1 MHEAVCRYVLC
12 LNYISLITFHQAA
25 REKAQQEKDSQARN
39 MGMSRGGSRRGH
51 DRGDG
56 AQVGPDGWA
65 VAGGSNAP
73 RVSTKAGDLSNF
85 GKINKSTAGSMTFG
99 PSSVFTKKD
108 GRRDGNVLS
117 RTSSSSNM
125 FSMLQAESA
134 VEAPSTSR
142 PSRPPSRNASVD
154 LTASSESAPVQR
166 PRLNLLPRSKP
177 LSADSQE
184 EKRSETSGPSQA
196 ASEDEGDEKAETAA
210 PEMSE
215 EQAKKK
221 IDNDVKEFF
230 AIRNLD
236 EAEEYFK
243 TLPASLRHLLVD
255 RLVTSAIESKEADAK
270 LVAEFFERAAQKNLC
285 SPEAFEKGLLPTA
298 EILDDI
304 AIDAPKAF
312 DLMAIIIKGAK
323 LDEERRN
330 RIAEKSMDSDKLK
343 ALLN

>member
-1 MHEAVCRYVLC
+1 
-12 LNYISLITFHQAA
+12 
-25 REKAQQEKDSQARN
+25 

-51 DRGDG
+51 DRAEG
-56 AQVGPDGWA
+56 AHVGPDGWA
-65 VAGGSNAP
+65 VAGGSNPP

-85 GKINKSTAGSMTFG
+85 GKINKSTTGSMMFG
-99 PSSVFTKKD
+99 PSSVFTNKKD
-108 GRRDGNVLS
+108 IRREGAALS

-125 FSMLQAESA
+125 FSMLQAEAA
-134 VEAPSTSR
+134 VEAASAPR

-154 LTASSESAPVQR
+154 LSQPPDLAPPAQR

-177 LSADSQE
+177 LLSTDTQEDKSSVPSGASQ
-184 EKRSETSGPSQA
+184 SV
-196 ASEDEGDEKAETAA
+196 SEDEGESDIGLAEPT
-210 PEMSE
+210 MTE

-221 IDNDVKEFF
+221 IENDVKEFF

-236 EAEEYFK
+236 EAEDYF
-243 TLPASLRHLLVD
+243 TALPNTLRHLLVD

-270 LVAEFFERAAQKNLC
+270 LVSDFFERAVSKNLC
-285 SPEAFEKGLLPTA
+285 SADALEQGFLPTA

-312 DLMAIIIKGAK
+312 DLMAIMINGSK
-323 LDEERRN
+323 LDEERRKT
-330 RIAEKSMDSDKLK
+330 IAEKSVDSDKLI